1 MKFFDE
7 LPSRVPESSRFANWL
22 TSEELAVLKRRP
34 GQWGLLRE
42 DLPQGEAQ
50 SAGNYMRTARGVDVA
65 LRRTTPE
72 GNEYDLY
79 VGWKA
84 RKKNEEEG
92 A

>member
-22 TSEELAVLKRRP
+22 TSKELTVLKRRP

-42 DLPQGEAQ
+42 DLPRGEAQ
-50 SAGNYMRTARGVDVA
+50 AAGNYLRTHGVDVA
-65 LRRTTPE
+65 LRRTTPN

-84 RKKNEEEG
+84 RRKGEG